1 MKPVRGPKV
10 ADGSASGA
18 FLALEH
24 KGGNMAY
31 GLSRQQIVML
41 VIMVFGTFVTVLN
54 QTVVTPAQPSIMA
67 EMGIDAS
74 TVQWLTTGFTLVNAI
89 MIPVTAYLTDKH
101 STKILYIISLCI
113 FAIGS
118 LMAGM
123 APNFAVLL
131 IGRLLQAAGAG
142 ILMPMVMTVLMI
154 TFPVERRGS
163 AMGIFGI
170 VIAFAPAVGP
180 SVAGLVIDSF
190 GWRILFYAIATLIV
204 VVILISVFALRKSK
218 PFNPSAHLDKLSV
231 ILSTVGFGALLYGF
245 STIGSVGLN
254 VSDGIITLVGIVVLV
269 LFFRRQL
276 KMEQPMLNV
285 RVLANRRFLVGTVI
299 GMIVQASLLAA
310 GVLMPIYLQSY
321 MGYSATVSG
330 LVIMPGAILM
340 GVMNPFAGR
349 LFDKY
354 GPRVLSIIG
363 LTILTISTV
372 GFATLSS
379 TTDVVWVTIIYTVRM
394 FSLSLVNMPITT
406 WAMNAL
412 DNKVLNH
419 GTSVNNT
426 LRQVSGSLG
435 TALLVSI
442 DTFVTGSASGSMTP
456 VEAGIAGVNAAFM
469 AAVALS
475 AVALILTI
483 VFVKNTPG
491 KQQSE
496 PDGEERTM
504 IEKIMK
510 RDVYSLSPDATVVDA
525 MKLFVEHGIS
535 GAPVVDKSGKAVG
548 FVSDGDIMRLL
559 STQSN
564 SYMDPVVLIMQMGV
578 DQETYD
584 EKLAN
589 LMKMNIR
596 DIGTKGVIGV
606 DLRTTLPQVCR
617 LLSKNHLK
625 KVPVLHDGKIIGVIN
640 RSDIT
645 LYSMKTYLEGRDD
658 KDLDRE
664 VAIDERKRAEAVSQ
678 QQIDSAGQ
686 TESAAKA
693 TGRNALKQ

>member
-1 MKPVRGPKV
+1 M
-10 ADGSASGA
+10 
-18 FLALEH
+18 LA
-24 KGGNMAY
+24 
-31 GLSRQQIVML
+31 
-41 VIMVFGTFVTVLN
+41 IMIFGTFVTVLN

-67 EMGIDAS
+67 EMGIDAA

-101 STKILYIISLCI
+101 STKALYIISLAI
-113 FAIGS
+113 FAVGS
-118 LMAGM
+118 LLAGI

-131 IGRLLQAAGAG
+131 VGRLLQAAGAG
-142 ILMPMVMTVLMI
+142 ILMPMVMTVLML
-154 TFPVERRGS
+154 TFPPERRGS

-170 VIAFAPAVGP
+170 VIAFAPAIGP

-190 GWRILFYAIATLIV
+190 GWRILFYAIAALIA
-204 VVILISVFALRKSK
+204 VVIAVSVFALKRTE
-218 PFNPSAHLDKLSV
+218 PLNPAAHLDKISV
-231 ILSTVGFGALLYGF
+231 VMSTVGFGALLYGF
-245 STIGSVGLN
+245 STIGSIGLN
-254 VSDGIITLVGIVVLV
+254 VSDSIITLVGLVVLV

-285 RVLANRRFLVGTVI
+285 RVLANRRFLIGTVI

-340 GVMNPFAGR
+340 GIMNPFAGR

-363 LTILTISTV
+363 LTVLTVSTV
-372 GFATLSS
+372 GFATLTS
-379 TTDVVWVTIIYTVRM
+379 TTNVVWITIIYTVRM

-442 DTFVTGSASGSMTP
+442 DAFVAGSMSGSMGT
-456 VEAGIAGVNAAFM
+456 VEAGILGVNAAFF
-469 AAVALS
+469 AAVVLS
-475 AVALILTI
+475 AIALGLTI
-483 VFVKNTPG
+483 AFVKNKPSDE
-491 KQQSE
+491 KAE
-496 PDGEERTM
+496 PERNREERTM

-510 RDVYSLSPDATVVDA
+510 KDVYSLSPDATVVDA
-525 MKLFVEHGIS
+525 MKFFVEHGIS
-535 GAPVVDKSGKAVG
+535 GAPVVDADGRAVG

-564 SYMDPVVLIMQMGV
+564 SYMDPVVMIMQMRA
-578 DQETYD
+578 DEETYD

-596 DIGTKGVIGV
+596 DIGTKGVIGI
-606 DLRTTLPQVCR
+606 DLYTTLPQVCR
-617 LLSKNHLK
+617 ILSKNHLK
-625 KVPVLHDGKIIGVIN
+625 KVPVLHEGKIVGVIN

-645 LYSMKTYLEGRDD
+645 LYSMKTYLEGQADA
-658 KDLDRE
+658 DLERE
-664 VAIDERKRAEAVSQ
+664 VKIDELKREGKSL
-678 QQIDSAGQ
+678 D
-686 TESAAKA
+686 
-693 TGRNALKQ
+693 ALKEPAPQA

>member
-1 MKPVRGPKV
+1 
-10 ADGSASGA
+10 
-18 FLALEH
+18 
-24 KGGNMAY
+24 MAY
-31 GLSRQQIVML
+31 GLTRQQIVML
-41 VIMVFGTFVTVLN
+41 VIMIFGTFVTVLN

-101 STKILYIISLCI
+101 STKMLYLVSMGI
-113 FAIGS
+113 FAVGS
-118 LMAGM
+118 LMAGI
-123 APNFAVLL
+123 APDFAVLL

-142 ILMPMVMTVLMI
+142 ILMPMVMTVLML

-170 VIAFAPAVGP
+170 VIAFAPAIGP
-180 SVAGLVIDSF
+180 SVSGLVIDSF
-190 GWRILFYAIATLIV
+190 GWRVLFYAIAILIAAV
-204 VVILISVFALRKSK
+204 VLISVFVLKK
-218 PFNPSAHLDKLSV
+218 TEPLNPAAQLDKISV
-231 ILSTVGFGALLYGF
+231 ILSTIGFGALLYGF
-245 STIGSVGLN
+245 STIGSVGIN
-254 VSDGIITLVGIVVLV
+254 VADAAITLVGIVVLV

-285 RVLANRRFLVGTVI
+285 RVLSNRRFLIGTVI

-340 GVMNPFAGR
+340 GMLNPFAGR

-363 LTILTISTV
+363 LAILTISTV
-372 GFATLSS
+372 GFATLTS
-379 TTDVVWVTIIYTVRM
+379 TTDVVWLTILYTIRM
-394 FSLSLVNMPITT
+394 ASLSLVNMPITT

-412 DNKVLNH
+412 DNKLLNH

-442 DTFVTGSASGSMTP
+442 DTFVTGTASGTMDP
-456 VEAGIAGVNAAFM
+456 VQAGILGVNAAFV
-469 AAVALS
+469 AAVVLS
-475 AVALILTI
+475 AVALVLTI
-483 VFVKNTPG
+483 VFVKNRPEDVKIAET
-491 KQQSE
+491 E
-496 PDGEERTM
+496 GEERTM
-504 IEKIMK
+504 VEKIMK
-510 RDVYSLSPDATVVDA
+510 PDVYSLPPDATVVDA
-525 MKLFVEHGIS
+525 MKFFVEHGIS
-535 GAPVVDKSGKAVG
+535 GAPVVDAEGRATG

-564 SYMDPVVLIMQMGV
+564 SYMDPVVMIMQMRA
-578 DQETYD
+578 DEETYD

-596 DIGTKGVIGV
+596 DIGTKGVIGI
-606 DLRTTLPQVCR
+606 DLHTTLPQVCR
-617 LLSKNHLK
+617 ILSKNHLK
-625 KVPVLHDGKIIGVIN
+625 KVPVLHEGKIIGVIN

-664 VAIDERKRAEAVSQ
+664 IKIDERKRAEAEKRRRAQ
-678 QQIDSAGQ
+678 EEA
-686 TESAAKA
+686 E
-693 TGRNALKQ
+693 

>member
-1 MKPVRGPKV
+1 
-10 ADGSASGA
+10 
-18 FLALEH
+18 
-24 KGGNMAY
+24 MAY
-31 GLSRQQIVML
+31 GLTRQQIVML
-41 VIMVFGTFVTVLN
+41 VIMIFGTFVTVLN

-101 STKILYIISLCI
+101 STKMLYLVSMGI
-113 FAIGS
+113 FAVGS
-118 LMAGM
+118 LMAGI
-123 APNFAVLL
+123 APDFAVLL

-142 ILMPMVMTVLMI
+142 ILMPMVMTVLML

-170 VIAFAPAVGP
+170 VIAFAPAIGP
-180 SVAGLVIDSF
+180 SVSGLVIDSF
-190 GWRILFYAIATLIV
+190 GWRVLFYAIAILIAAV
-204 VVILISVFALRKSK
+204 VLISVFVLKK
-218 PFNPSAHLDKLSV
+218 TEPLNPAAQLDKISV
-231 ILSTVGFGALLYGF
+231 IMSTVGFGALLYGF
-245 STIGSVGLN
+245 STIGSVGIN
-254 VSDGIITLVGIVVLV
+254 VADAAITLVGIVVLV

-285 RVLANRRFLVGTVI
+285 RVLSNRRFLIGTVI

-340 GVMNPFAGR
+340 GVLNPFAGR

-363 LTILTISTV
+363 LAILTISTV
-372 GFATLSS
+372 GFATLTS
-379 TTDVVWVTIIYTVRM
+379 TTDVVWLTILYTIRM
-394 FSLSLVNMPITT
+394 ASLSLVNMPITT

-412 DNKVLNH
+412 DNKLLNH

-442 DTFVTGSASGSMTP
+442 DTFVTGTASGTMDP
-456 VEAGIAGVNAAFM
+456 VQAGILGVNAAFV
-469 AAVALS
+469 AAVVLS
-475 AVALILTI
+475 AVALVLTI
-483 VFVKNTPG
+483 VFVKNRPEDV
-491 KQQSE
+491 KIAE
-496 PDGEERTM
+496 IEGEERTM
-504 IEKIMK
+504 VEKIMK
-510 RDVYSLSPDATVVDA
+510 PDVYSLPPDATVVDT
-525 MKLFVEHGIS
+525 MKFFVEHGIS
-535 GAPVVDKSGKAVG
+535 GAPVVDAEGRAVG

-564 SYMDPVVLIMQMGV
+564 SYMDPVVMIMQMRA
-578 DQETYD
+578 DEETYD

-596 DIGTKGVIGV
+596 DIGTKGVIGI
-606 DLRTTLPQVCR
+606 DLHTTLPQVCR
-617 LLSKNHLK
+617 ILSKNHLK
-625 KVPVLHDGKIIGVIN
+625 KVPVLHEGKIIGVIN

-664 VAIDERKRAEAVSQ
+664 IKIDERKRAEAEKRRRAQ
-678 QQIDSAGQ
+678 EEA
-686 TESAAKA
+686 E
-693 TGRNALKQ
+693 

>member
-1 MKPVRGPKV
+1 
-10 ADGSASGA
+10 
-18 FLALEH
+18 
-24 KGGNMAY
+24 MAY
-31 GLSRQQIVML
+31 GLTRQQIVML
-41 VIMVFGTFVTVLN
+41 VIMIFGTFVTVLN
-54 QTVVTPAQPSIMA
+54 QTVITPAQPSIMA

-101 STKILYIISLCI
+101 STKILYIISMGI

-118 LMAGM
+118 LMAGL

-131 IGRLLQAAGAG
+131 VGRLLQAAGAG
-142 ILMPMVMTVLMI
+142 ILMPMVMTVLML

-170 VIAFAPAVGP
+170 VIAFAPAIGP
-180 SVAGLVIDSF
+180 SVAGLVIDSY
-190 GWRILFYAIATLIV
+190 GWRLMFYAISILIA
-204 VVILISVFALRKSK
+204 VVILISIFVLKKAEPL
-218 PFNPSAHLDKLSV
+218 NPSAQLDKISV
-231 ILSTVGFGALLYGF
+231 LLSTVGFGALLYGF

-254 VSDGIITLVGIVVLV
+254 VADGIITLVGIVVLV

-285 RVLANRRFLVGTVI
+285 RVLTNRRFLIGTVI

-321 MGYSATVSG
+321 MGCSATVSG

-340 GVMNPFAGR
+340 GIMNPFAGR

-354 GPRVLSIIG
+354 GPRVLSITG
-363 LTILTISTV
+363 LVILTISTI
-372 GFATLSS
+372 GFATLNSS
-379 TTDVVWVTIIYTVRM
+379 TDVVWLTIIYAIRM
-394 FSLSLVNMPITT
+394 FSMSLINMPITT

-412 DNKVLNH
+412 DNKLLNH

-442 DTFVTGSASGSMTP
+442 DTFVTGSASGTMST
-456 VEAGIAGVNAAFM
+456 VEAGILGVNAAFA
-469 AAVALS
+469 AAVVLS
-475 AVALILTI
+475 AIALALTI
-483 VFVKNTPG
+483 MFVKNTPQEAKVVDPEG
-491 KQQSE
+491 KQ
-496 PDGEERTM
+496 RTM

-510 RDVYSLSPDATVVDA
+510 PDVYSLPPDATVVDA
-525 MKLFVEHGIS
+525 MKFFVEHGIS
-535 GAPVVDKSGKAVG
+535 GAPVVDEDGKAVG

-559 STQSN
+559 SSQSN
-564 SYMDPVVLIMQMGV
+564 SYMDPVVMIMQMHA
-578 DQETYD
+578 DEETYD

-606 DLRTTLPQVCR
+606 DLYTTLPQVCR
-617 LLSKNHLK
+617 MLSKNHLK
-625 KVPVLHDGKIIGVIN
+625 KVPVLHEGRIVGVIN

-645 LYSMKTYLEGRDD
+645 LYSMKTYLEGREDA
-658 KDLDRE
+658 DLERE
-664 VAIDERKRAEAVSQ
+664 LIIDERKRAEA
-678 QQIDSAGQ
+678 AGQ
-686 TESAAKA
+686 QA
-693 TGRNALKQ
+693 

>member
-1 MKPVRGPKV
+1 
-10 ADGSASGA
+10 
-18 FLALEH
+18 
-24 KGGNMAY
+24 MAY
-31 GLSRQQIVML
+31 GLTRQQIVML
-41 VIMVFGTFVTVLN
+41 VIMIFGTFVTVLN

-101 STKILYIISLCI
+101 STKMLYLVSMGI
-113 FAIGS
+113 FAVGS
-118 LMAGM
+118 LMAGI
-123 APNFAVLL
+123 APDFAVLL

-142 ILMPMVMTVLMI
+142 ILMPMVMTVLML

-170 VIAFAPAVGP
+170 VIAFAPAIGP
-180 SVAGLVIDSF
+180 SVSGLVIDSF
-190 GWRILFYAIATLIV
+190 GWRVLFYAIAILIAAV
-204 VVILISVFALRKSK
+204 VLISVFVLKK
-218 PFNPSAHLDKLSV
+218 TEPLNPAAQLDKISV
-231 ILSTVGFGALLYGF
+231 IMSTVGFGALLYGF
-245 STIGSVGLN
+245 STIGSVGIN
-254 VSDGIITLVGIVVLV
+254 VADAAITLVGIVVLV

-285 RVLANRRFLVGTVI
+285 RVLSNRRFLIGTVI

-340 GVMNPFAGR
+340 GVLNPFAGR

-363 LTILTISTV
+363 LAILTISTV
-372 GFATLSS
+372 GFATLTS
-379 TTDVVWVTIIYTVRM
+379 TTDVVWLTILYTIRM
-394 FSLSLVNMPITT
+394 ASLSLVNMPITT

-412 DNKVLNH
+412 DNKLLNH

-442 DTFVTGSASGSMTP
+442 DTFVTGTASGTMDP
-456 VEAGIAGVNAAFM
+456 VQAGILGVNAAFV
-469 AAVALS
+469 AAVVLS
-475 AVALILTI
+475 AVALVLTI
-483 VFVKNTPG
+483 VFVKNRPEDVKIAET
-491 KQQSE
+491 E
-496 PDGEERTM
+496 GEERTM
-504 IEKIMK
+504 VEKIMK
-510 RDVYSLSPDATVVDA
+510 PDVYSLPPDATVVDA
-525 MKLFVEHGIS
+525 MKFFVEHGIS
-535 GAPVVDKSGKAVG
+535 GAPVVDAEGRATG

-564 SYMDPVVLIMQMGV
+564 SYMDPVVMIMQMRA
-578 DQETYD
+578 DEETYD

-596 DIGTKGVIGV
+596 DIGTKGVIGI
-606 DLRTTLPQVCR
+606 DLHTTLPQVCR
-617 LLSKNHLK
+617 ILSKNHLK
-625 KVPVLHDGKIIGVIN
+625 KVPVLHEGKIIGVIN

-664 VAIDERKRAEAVSQ
+664 IKIDERKRAEAEKRRR
-678 QQIDSAGQ
+678 AR
-686 TESAAKA
+686 EEAE
-693 TGRNALKQ
+693 

>member
-1 MKPVRGPKV
+1 MV
-10 ADGSASGA
+10 
-18 FLALEH
+18 
-24 KGGNMAY
+24 Y
-31 GLSRQQIVML
+31 GLTKQQVVML
-41 VIMVFGTFVTVLN
+41 AIMVFGTFVTVLN
-54 QTVVTPAQPSIMA
+54 QTVVTPAQPSIMT
-67 EMGIDAS
+67 EMNVDAS
-74 TVQWLTTGFTLVNAI
+74 LVQWLTTGFTLVNAI

-101 STKILYIISLCI
+101 STKILYIVSMGI
-113 FAIGS
+113 FALGS
-118 LMAGM
+118 LMAGI
-123 APNFAVLL
+123 APDFAVLL

-142 ILMPMVMTVLMI
+142 ILMPMVMTVLML

-170 VIAFAPAVGP
+170 VIAFAPAIGP
-180 SVAGLVIDSF
+180 SVSGLVIDSF
-190 GWRILFYAIATLIV
+190 GWRVLFYAIAILIAAV
-204 VVILISVFALRKSK
+204 VLISVFVLKK
-218 PFNPSAHLDKLSV
+218 TEPLNPAAQLDKISV
-231 ILSTVGFGALLYGF
+231 IMSTVGFGALLYGF
-245 STIGSVGLN
+245 STIGSVGIN
-254 VSDGIITLVGIVVLV
+254 VADAAITLVGIVVLV

-285 RVLANRRFLVGTVI
+285 RVLSNRRFLIGTVI

-340 GVMNPFAGR
+340 GVLNPFAGR

-363 LTILTISTV
+363 LAILTISTV
-372 GFATLSS
+372 GFATLTS
-379 TTDVVWVTIIYTVRM
+379 TTDVVWLTILYTIRM
-394 FSLSLVNMPITT
+394 ASLSLVNMPITT

-412 DNKVLNH
+412 DNKLINH

-442 DTFVTGSASGSMTP
+442 DTFVTGTASGTMDP
-456 VEAGIAGVNAAFM
+456 VQAGILGVNAAFV
-469 AAVALS
+469 AAVVLS
-475 AVALILTI
+475 AVALVLTI
-483 VFVKNTPG
+483 VFVKNRPEDVKIAET
-491 KQQSE
+491 E
-496 PDGEERTM
+496 GEERTM
-504 IEKIMK
+504 VEKIMK
-510 RDVYSLSPDATVVDA
+510 PDVYSLPPDATVVDA
-525 MKLFVEHGIS
+525 MKFFVEHGIS
-535 GAPVVDKSGKAVG
+535 GAPVVDAEGRAVG

-564 SYMDPVVLIMQMGV
+564 SYMDPVVMIMQMRA
-578 DQETYD
+578 DEETYD

-596 DIGTKGVIGV
+596 DIGTKGVIGI
-606 DLRTTLPQVCR
+606 DLHTTLPQVCR
-617 LLSKNHLK
+617 ILSKNHLK
-625 KVPVLHDGKIIGVIN
+625 KVPVLHEGKIIGVIN

-664 VAIDERKRAEAVSQ
+664 IKIDERKRAEAEKRRRAQ
-678 QQIDSAGQ
+678 EEA
-686 TESAAKA
+686 E
-693 TGRNALKQ
+693 

>member
-1 MKPVRGPKV
+1 
-10 ADGSASGA
+10 
-18 FLALEH
+18 
-24 KGGNMAY
+24 MAY
-31 GLSRQQIVML
+31 GLTRQQIVML
-41 VIMVFGTFVTVLN
+41 VIMIFGTFVTVLN

-101 STKILYIISLCI
+101 STKMLYLVSMGI
-113 FAIGS
+113 FAVGS
-118 LMAGM
+118 LMAGI
-123 APNFAVLL
+123 APDFAVLL

-142 ILMPMVMTVLMI
+142 ILMPMVMTVLML

-170 VIAFAPAVGP
+170 VIAFAPAIGP
-180 SVAGLVIDSF
+180 SVSGLVIDSF
-190 GWRILFYAIATLIV
+190 GWRVLFYAIAILIAAV
-204 VVILISVFALRKSK
+204 VLISVFVLKK
-218 PFNPSAHLDKLSV
+218 TEPLNPAAQLDKISV
-231 ILSTVGFGALLYGF
+231 IMSTVGFGALLYGF
-245 STIGSVGLN
+245 STIGSVGIN
-254 VSDGIITLVGIVVLV
+254 VADAAITLVGIVVLV

-285 RVLANRRFLVGTVI
+285 RVLSNRRFLIGTVI

-340 GVMNPFAGR
+340 GVLNPFAGR

-363 LTILTISTV
+363 LAILTISTV
-372 GFATLSS
+372 GFATLTS
-379 TTDVVWVTIIYTVRM
+379 TTDVVWLTILYTIRM
-394 FSLSLVNMPITT
+394 ASLSLVNMPITT

-412 DNKVLNH
+412 DNKLLNH

-442 DTFVTGSASGSMTP
+442 DTFVTGTASGTMDP
-456 VEAGIAGVNAAFM
+456 VQAGILGVNAAFV
-469 AAVALS
+469 AAVVLS
-475 AVALILTI
+475 AVALVLTI
-483 VFVKNTPG
+483 VFVKNRPEDVKIAET
-491 KQQSE
+491 E
-496 PDGEERTM
+496 GEERTM
-504 IEKIMK
+504 VEKIMK
-510 RDVYSLSPDATVVDA
+510 PDVYSLPPDATVVDA

-535 GAPVVDKSGKAVG
+535 GAPVVDAEGRATG

-564 SYMDPVVLIMQMGV
+564 SYMDPVVMIMQMRA
-578 DQETYD
+578 DEETYD

-596 DIGTKGVIGV
+596 DIGTKGVIGI
-606 DLRTTLPQVCR
+606 DLHTTLPQVCR
-617 LLSKNHLK
+617 ILSKNHLK
-625 KVPVLHDGKIIGVIN
+625 KVPVLHEGKIIGVIN

-664 VAIDERKRAEAVSQ
+664 IKIDERKRAEAERKRREQETATQ
-678 QQIDSAGQ
+678 Q
-686 TESAAKA
+686 
-693 TGRNALKQ
+693 

>member
-1 MKPVRGPKV
+1 
-10 ADGSASGA
+10 
-18 FLALEH
+18 
-24 KGGNMAY
+24 MAY
-31 GLSRQQIVML
+31 GLTRQQIVML
-41 VIMVFGTFVTVLN
+41 VIMIFGTFVTVLN

-101 STKILYIISLCI
+101 STKMLYLVSMGI
-113 FAIGS
+113 FAVGS
-118 LMAGM
+118 LMAGI
-123 APNFAVLL
+123 APDFAVLL

-142 ILMPMVMTVLMI
+142 ILMPMVMTVLML

-170 VIAFAPAVGP
+170 VIAFAPAIGP
-180 SVAGLVIDSF
+180 SVSGLVIDSF
-190 GWRILFYAIATLIV
+190 GWRVLFYAIAILIAAV
-204 VVILISVFALRKSK
+204 VLISVFVLKK
-218 PFNPSAHLDKLSV
+218 TEPLNPAAQLDKISV
-231 ILSTVGFGALLYGF
+231 IMSTVGFGALLYGF
-245 STIGSVGLN
+245 STIGSVGIN
-254 VSDGIITLVGIVVLV
+254 VADAAITLVGIVVLV

-285 RVLANRRFLVGTVI
+285 RVLSNRRFLIGTVI

-321 MGYSATVSG
+321 MGCSATVSG

-340 GVMNPFAGR
+340 GVLNPFAGR

-363 LTILTISTV
+363 LAILTISTV
-372 GFATLSS
+372 GFATLTS
-379 TTDVVWVTIIYTVRM
+379 TTDVVWLTILYTIRM
-394 FSLSLVNMPITT
+394 ASLSLVNMPITT

-412 DNKVLNH
+412 DNKLLNH

-442 DTFVTGSASGSMTP
+442 DTFVTGTASGTMDP
-456 VEAGIAGVNAAFM
+456 VQAGILGVNAAFV
-469 AAVALS
+469 AAVVLS
-475 AVALILTI
+475 AVALVLTI
-483 VFVKNTPG
+483 VFVKNRPEDVKIAET
-491 KQQSE
+491 E
-496 PDGEERTM
+496 GEERTM
-504 IEKIMK
+504 VEKIMK
-510 RDVYSLSPDATVVDA
+510 PDVYSLPPDATVVDA

-535 GAPVVDKSGKAVG
+535 GAPVVDAEGRATG

-564 SYMDPVVLIMQMGV
+564 SYMDPVVMIMQMRA
-578 DQETYD
+578 DEETYD

-596 DIGTKGVIGV
+596 DIGTKGVIGI
-606 DLRTTLPQVCR
+606 DLHTTLPQVCR
-617 LLSKNHLK
+617 ILSKNHLK
-625 KVPVLHDGKIIGVIN
+625 KVPVLHEGKIIGVIN

-664 VAIDERKRAEAVSQ
+664 IKIDERKRAEAEKRR
-678 QQIDSAGQ
+678 SAQ
-686 TESAAKA
+686 EEAE
-693 TGRNALKQ
+693 

>member
-1 MKPVRGPKV
+1 
-10 ADGSASGA
+10 
-18 FLALEH
+18 
-24 KGGNMAY
+24 MAY

-41 VIMVFGTFVTVLN
+41 VIMIFGTFITVLN
-54 QTVVTPAQPSIMA
+54 QTIVTPAQPSIMA
-67 EMGIDAS
+67 EMSIDAS
-74 TVQWLTTGFTLVNAI
+74 SVQWLTTGFTLVNAI

-101 STKILYIISLCI
+101 STKILYIISMAI

-118 LMAGM
+118 LMAGI
-123 APNFAVLL
+123 APDFAVLL

-142 ILMPMVMTVLMI
+142 ILMPMVMTVLML

-170 VIAFAPAVGP
+170 VIAFAPAIGP

-190 GWRILFYAIATLIV
+190 GWRILFYAIAALIV
-204 VVILISVFALRKSK
+204 VVILISLLVLKRTE
-218 PFNPSAHLDKLSV
+218 PLNPAAHLDKISV
-231 ILSTVGFGALLYGF
+231 VLSTVGFGALLYGF

-254 VSDGIITLVGIVVLV
+254 IVDGVITLLGVIVLV

-285 RVLANRRFLVGTVI
+285 RVLANRRFLIGTVI

-340 GVMNPFAGR
+340 GIMNPFAGR

-354 GPRVLSIIG
+354 GPRVLSIVG
-363 LTILTISTV
+363 LAILTISTV
-372 GFATLSS
+372 GFATLTS
-379 TTDVVWVTIIYTVRM
+379 TTNVIWITIIYTIRM
-394 FSLSLVNMPITT
+394 LSLSLVNMPITT

-442 DTFVTGSASGSMTP
+442 DTFATASASGSMAP
-456 VEAGIAGVNAAFM
+456 VEAGILGVNAAFT
-469 AAVALS
+469 AAVVLS
-475 AVALILTI
+475 AVALALTI
-483 VFVKNTPG
+483 IFVKN
-491 KQQSE
+491 K
-496 PDGEERTM
+496 PDEAKSVDPDNEQRTM

-510 RDVYSLSPDATVVDA
+510 PDVYSLPPDATVVDA
-525 MKLFVEHGIS
+525 MRLFVEHGIS
-535 GAPVVDKSGKAVG
+535 GAPVVDANGKAVG

-559 STQSN
+559 SAESN
-564 SYMDPVVLIMQMGV
+564 AYMDPVVLIMQMRA
-578 DQETYD
+578 DEETYD

-596 DIGTKGVIGV
+596 DIGAKGVIGV
-606 DLRTTLPQVCR
+606 DLYTTLPQVCR
-617 LLSKNHLK
+617 ILSKNHLK
-625 KVPVLHDGKIIGVIN
+625 KVPVLHEDRIVGVIN

-664 VAIDERKRAEAVSQ
+664 IRIDERKRAEAERNQ
-678 QQIDSAGQ
+678 YEQNI
-686 TESAAKA
+686 A
-693 TGRNALKQ
+693 TRQ

>member
-1 MKPVRGPKV
+1 M
-10 ADGSASGA
+10 A
-18 FLALEH
+18 F
-24 KGGNMAY
+24 
-31 GLSRQQIVML
+31 GLTKQQIVML

-54 QTVVTPAQPSIMA
+54 QTVVTPAQPSIML

-101 STKILYIISLCI
+101 STKVLYLVSMGI
-113 FAIGS
+113 FALGS
-118 LMAGM
+118 LMAGI
-123 APNFAVLL
+123 APDFAVLL
-131 IGRLLQAAGAG
+131 AGRLLQAAGAG
-142 ILMPMVMTVLMI
+142 ILMPMVMTVLML

-170 VIAFAPAVGP
+170 VIAFAPAIGP
-180 SVAGLVIDSF
+180 SVAGLVIDGY
-190 GWRILFYAIATLIV
+190 GWRIMFYAIAILIAL
-204 VVILISVFALRKSK
+204 VILISCFALKK
-218 PFNPSAHLDKLSV
+218 AEPLNPAAQLDKVSV
-231 ILSTVGFGALLYGF
+231 IMSTVGFGALLYGF

-254 VSDGIITLVGIVVLV
+254 VADGIITLVGIVVLV

-285 RVLANRRFLVGTVI
+285 RVLANRRFLIGTAI

-340 GVMNPFAGR
+340 GVLNPFAGR

-363 LTILTISTV
+363 LVILTISTV

-379 TTDVVWVTIIYTVRM
+379 TTDVVWLTILYTIRM
-394 FSLSLVNMPITT
+394 ASLSLVNMPITT

-412 DNKVLNH
+412 DNKLLNH

-442 DTFVTGSASGSMTP
+442 DTFVTGSASGTMGT
-456 VEAGIAGVNAAFM
+456 VEAGILGVNAAFA
-469 AAVALS
+469 AAVVLS
-475 AVALILTI
+475 AIALGLTI
-483 VFVKNTPG
+483 AFVKNTPNEA
-491 KQQSE
+491 KDVDPE
-496 PDGEERTM
+496 GEQRTM

-535 GAPVVDKSGKAVG
+535 GAPVVDADGRAVG

-559 STQSN
+559 SAQSN
-564 SYMDPVVLIMQMGV
+564 AYTDPVVMIMQIRA
-578 DQETYD
+578 DEETYD
-584 EKLAN
+584 EKLAK
-589 LMKMNIR
+589 LMQMNIR

-606 DLRTTLPQVCR
+606 DLYTTLPQVCR
-617 LLSKNHLK
+617 ILSKNHLK
-625 KVPVLHDGKIIGVIN
+625 KIPVLHDDRIIGVIN

-664 VAIDERKRAEAVSQ
+664 IAIDERKRAEAAQ
-678 QQIDSAGQ
+678 
-686 TESAAKA
+686 AKLA
-693 TGRNALKQ
+693 QADAE

>member
-1 MKPVRGPKV
+1 
-10 ADGSASGA
+10 
-18 FLALEH
+18 
-24 KGGNMAY
+24 MAY
-31 GLSRQQIVML
+31 GLTRQQIVML
-41 VIMVFGTFVTVLN
+41 VIMIFGTFVTVLN

-101 STKILYIISLCI
+101 STKMLYLVSMGI
-113 FAIGS
+113 FAVGS
-118 LMAGM
+118 LMAGI
-123 APNFAVLL
+123 APDFAVLL

-142 ILMPMVMTVLMI
+142 ILMPMVMTVLML

-170 VIAFAPAVGP
+170 VIAFAPAIGP
-180 SVAGLVIDSF
+180 SVSGLVIDSF
-190 GWRILFYAIATLIV
+190 GWRVLFYAIAILIAAV
-204 VVILISVFALRKSK
+204 VLISVFVLKK
-218 PFNPSAHLDKLSV
+218 TEPLNPAAQLDKISV
-231 ILSTVGFGALLYGF
+231 IMSTVGFGALLYGF
-245 STIGSVGLN
+245 STIGSVGIN
-254 VSDGIITLVGIVVLV
+254 VADAAITLVGIVVLV

-285 RVLANRRFLVGTVI
+285 RVLSNRRFLIGTVI

-340 GVMNPFAGR
+340 GVLNPFAGR

-363 LTILTISTV
+363 LAILTISTV
-372 GFATLSS
+372 GFATLTS
-379 TTDVVWVTIIYTVRM
+379 TTDVVWLTILYTIRM
-394 FSLSLVNMPITT
+394 ASLSLVNMPITT

-412 DNKVLNH
+412 DNKLLNH

-442 DTFVTGSASGSMTP
+442 DTFVTGTASGTMDP
-456 VEAGIAGVNAAFM
+456 VQAGILGVNAAFV
-469 AAVALS
+469 AAVVLS
-475 AVALILTI
+475 AVALVLTI
-483 VFVKNTPG
+483 VFVKNRPEDVKIAET
-491 KQQSE
+491 E
-496 PDGEERTM
+496 GEERTM
-504 IEKIMK
+504 VEKIMK
-510 RDVYSLSPDATVVDA
+510 PDVYSLPPDATVVDA
-525 MKLFVEHGIS
+525 MKFFVEHGIS
-535 GAPVVDKSGKAVG
+535 GAPVVDAEGRAVG

-564 SYMDPVVLIMQMGV
+564 SYMDPVVMIMQMRA
-578 DQETYD
+578 DEETYD

-596 DIGTKGVIGV
+596 DIGTKGVIGI
-606 DLRTTLPQVCR
+606 DLHTTLPQVCR
-617 LLSKNHLK
+617 ILSKNHLK
-625 KVPVLHDGKIIGVIN
+625 KVPVLHEGKIIGVIN

-664 VAIDERKRAEAVSQ
+664 IKIDERKRAEAERKRREQETATQ
-678 QQIDSAGQ
+678 Q
-686 TESAAKA
+686 
-693 TGRNALKQ
+693 

>member
-1 MKPVRGPKV
+1 M
-10 ADGSASGA
+10 A
-18 FLALEH
+18 F
-24 KGGNMAY
+24 
-31 GLSRQQIVML
+31 GLTKQQTVML
-41 VIMVFGTFVTVLN
+41 IIMVFGTFVTVLN
-54 QTVVTPAQPSIMA
+54 QTVVTPAQPSIMT
-67 EMGIDAS
+67 EMAIDAS

-101 STKILYIISLCI
+101 STKMLYIISMGI

-118 LMAGM
+118 LLAGV
-123 APNFAVLL
+123 APNFPVLL
-131 IGRLLQAAGAG
+131 VGRLLQAAGAG
-142 ILMPMVMTVLMI
+142 ILMPMVMTVLML

-170 VIAFAPAVGP
+170 VIAFAPAIGP

-190 GWRILFYAIATLIV
+190 GWRILFYAIALLIAI
-204 VVILISVFALRKSK
+204 VILISFFALKK
-218 PFNPSAHLDKLSV
+218 AEPLNPSAHLDKLSV
-231 ILSTVGFGALLYGF
+231 VLSTIGFGALLYGF
-245 STIGSVGLN
+245 STIGSVGINLF
-254 VSDGIITLVGIVVLV
+254 DGAITLVGVVVLI
-269 LFFRRQL
+269 LFFRRQV

-285 RVLANRRFLVGTVI
+285 RVLKNRRFLIGTVI

-330 LVIMPGAILM
+330 LVLMPGAILM
-340 GVMNPFAGR
+340 GIMNPFAGR

-354 GPRVLSIIG
+354 GPRVLSIVG
-363 LTILTISTV
+363 LIILTISTL

-379 TTDVVWVTIIYTVRM
+379 STDVVWLTIIYTIRM

-435 TALLVSI
+435 TALLVSV
-442 DTFVTGSASGSMTP
+442 DMFVSSTASGSMAP
-456 VEAGIAGVNAAFM
+456 VEAGILGINAAFM
-469 AAVALS
+469 TAVVLS
-475 AVALILTI
+475 AIALLLTI
-483 VFVKNTPG
+483 LFVKNTP
-491 KQQSE
+491 KKAEEVDPDNQQ
-496 PDGEERTM
+496 RTM

-525 MKLFVEHGIS
+525 MKFFVDHGIS
-535 GAPVVDKSGKAVG
+535 GAPVVDAEGKAVG

-564 SYMDPVVLIMQMGV
+564 SYMDPVVMIMQMGV
-578 DQETYD
+578 DEETYD
-584 EKLAN
+584 QKLSN

-596 DIGTKGVIGV
+596 DIGTKGVIGI
-606 DLRTTLPQVCR
+606 DLYTTLPQVCR
-617 LLSKNHLK
+617 ILSKNHLK
-625 KVPVLHDGKIIGVIN
+625 KVPVLHEGKIVGVIN

-658 KDLDRE
+658 EDLDRE
-664 VAIDERKRAEAVSQ
+664 IRID
-678 QQIDSAGQ
+678 
-686 TESAAKA
+686 AAKMQA
-693 TGRNALKQ
+693 KKEQQALEEQR

>member
-1 MKPVRGPKV
+1 MGLTR
-10 ADGSASGA
+10 SQIIM
-18 FLALEH
+18 LA
-24 KGGNMAY
+24 
-31 GLSRQQIVML
+31 
-41 VIMVFGTFVTVLN
+41 IMIFGTFVTVLN

-67 EMGIDAS
+67 EMGIDAA

-101 STKILYIISLCI
+101 STKALYIISLAI
-113 FAIGS
+113 FAVGS
-118 LMAGM
+118 LLAGI

-131 IGRLLQAAGAG
+131 VGRLLQAAGAG
-142 ILMPMVMTVLMI
+142 ILMPMVMTVLML
-154 TFPVERRGS
+154 TFPPERRGS

-170 VIAFAPAVGP
+170 VIAFAPAIGP

-190 GWRILFYAIATLIV
+190 GWRILFYAIAALIAI
-204 VVILISVFALRKSK
+204 VIAVSVFALKRTE
-218 PFNPSAHLDKLSV
+218 PLNPAAHLDKISV
-231 ILSTVGFGALLYGF
+231 VMSTVGFGALLYGF

-254 VSDGIITLVGIVVLV
+254 VSDSIITLVGLVVLV

-285 RVLANRRFLVGTVI
+285 RVLANRRFLIGTVI

-340 GVMNPFAGR
+340 GIMNPFAGR

-363 LTILTISTV
+363 LTVLTVSTV
-372 GFATLSS
+372 GFATLTS
-379 TTDVVWVTIIYTVRM
+379 TTNVVWITIIYTVRM

-442 DTFVTGSASGSMTP
+442 DAFVAGSMSGSMGT
-456 VEAGIAGVNAAFM
+456 VEAGILGVNAAFF
-469 AAVALS
+469 AAVVLS
-475 AVALILTI
+475 AIALGLTI
-483 VFVKNTPG
+483 AFVKNKPSDE
-491 KQQSE
+491 KAE
-496 PDGEERTM
+496 PERNREERTM

-510 RDVYSLSPDATVVDA
+510 KDVYSLSPDATVVDA
-525 MKLFVEHGIS
+525 MKFFVEHGIS
-535 GAPVVDKSGKAVG
+535 GAPVVDADGRAVG

-564 SYMDPVVLIMQMGV
+564 SYMDPVVMIMQMRA
-578 DQETYD
+578 DEETYD

-596 DIGTKGVIGV
+596 DIGTKGVIGI
-606 DLRTTLPQVCR
+606 DLYTTLPQVCR
-617 LLSKNHLK
+617 ILSKNHLK
-625 KVPVLHDGKIIGVIN
+625 KVPVLHEGKIVGVIN

-645 LYSMKTYLEGRDD
+645 LYSMKTYLEGQADA
-658 KDLDRE
+658 DLERE
-664 VAIDERKRAEAVSQ
+664 VKIDELKREGKSL
-678 QQIDSAGQ
+678 D
-686 TESAAKA
+686 
-693 TGRNALKQ
+693 ALKEPTPQA

>member
-1 MKPVRGPKV
+1 
-10 ADGSASGA
+10 
-18 FLALEH
+18 
-24 KGGNMAY
+24 MAY
-31 GLSRQQIVML
+31 GLTRQQIVML
-41 VIMVFGTFVTVLN
+41 VIMIFGTFVTVLN

-101 STKILYIISLCI
+101 STKMLYLVSMGI
-113 FAIGS
+113 FAVGS
-118 LMAGM
+118 LMAGI
-123 APNFAVLL
+123 APDFAVLL

-142 ILMPMVMTVLMI
+142 ILMPMVMTVLML

-170 VIAFAPAVGP
+170 VIAFAPAIGP
-180 SVAGLVIDSF
+180 SVSGLVIDSF
-190 GWRILFYAIATLIV
+190 GWRVLFYAIAILIAAV
-204 VVILISVFALRKSK
+204 VLISVFVLKK
-218 PFNPSAHLDKLSV
+218 TEPLNPAAQLDKISV
-231 ILSTVGFGALLYGF
+231 IMSTVGFGALLYGF
-245 STIGSVGLN
+245 STIGSVGIN
-254 VSDGIITLVGIVVLV
+254 VADAAITLVGIVVLV

-285 RVLANRRFLVGTVI
+285 RVLSNRRFFIGTVI

-340 GVMNPFAGR
+340 GVLNPFAGR

-363 LTILTISTV
+363 LAILTISTV
-372 GFATLSS
+372 GFATLTS
-379 TTDVVWVTIIYTVRM
+379 TTDVVWLTILYTIRM
-394 FSLSLVNMPITT
+394 ASLSLVNMPITT

-412 DNKVLNH
+412 DNKLLNH

-442 DTFVTGSASGSMTP
+442 DTFVTGTASGTMDP
-456 VEAGIAGVNAAFM
+456 VQAGILGVNAAFV
-469 AAVALS
+469 AAVVLS
-475 AVALILTI
+475 AMALVLTI
-483 VFVKNTPG
+483 VFVKNRPEDVKIAET
-491 KQQSE
+491 E
-496 PDGEERTM
+496 GEERTM
-504 IEKIMK
+504 VEKIMK
-510 RDVYSLSPDATVVDA
+510 PDIYSLPPDATVVDA
-525 MKLFVEHGIS
+525 MKFFVEHGIS
-535 GAPVVDKSGKAVG
+535 GAPVVDAEGRATG

-564 SYMDPVVLIMQMGV
+564 SYMDPVVMIMQMRA
-578 DQETYD
+578 DEETYD

-596 DIGTKGVIGV
+596 DIGTKGVIGI
-606 DLRTTLPQVCR
+606 DLHTTLPQVCR
-617 LLSKNHLK
+617 ILSKNHLK
-625 KVPVLHDGKIIGVIN
+625 KVPVLHEGKIIGVIN

-664 VAIDERKRAEAVSQ
+664 IKIDERKRAEAEKRRRAQ
-678 QQIDSAGQ
+678 EEA
-686 TESAAKA
+686 E
-693 TGRNALKQ
+693 

>member
-1 MKPVRGPKV
+1 
-10 ADGSASGA
+10 
-18 FLALEH
+18 
-24 KGGNMAY
+24 MAY
-31 GLSRQQIVML
+31 GLTRQQIVML
-41 VIMVFGTFVTVLN
+41 VIMIFGTFVTVLN

-101 STKILYIISLCI
+101 STKMLYLVSMGI
-113 FAIGS
+113 FAVGS
-118 LMAGM
+118 LMAGI
-123 APNFAVLL
+123 APDFAVLL

-142 ILMPMVMTVLMI
+142 ILMPMVMTVLML

-170 VIAFAPAVGP
+170 VIAFAPAIGP
-180 SVAGLVIDSF
+180 SVSGLVIDSF
-190 GWRILFYAIATLIV
+190 GWRVLFYAIAILIAAV
-204 VVILISVFALRKSK
+204 VLISVFVLKK
-218 PFNPSAHLDKLSV
+218 TEPLNPAAQLDKISV
-231 ILSTVGFGALLYGF
+231 IMSTVGFGALLYGF
-245 STIGSVGLN
+245 STIGSVGIN
-254 VSDGIITLVGIVVLV
+254 VADAAITLVGIVVLV

-285 RVLANRRFLVGTVI
+285 RVLSNRRFLIGTVI

-340 GVMNPFAGR
+340 GVLNPFAGR

-363 LTILTISTV
+363 LAILTISTV
-372 GFATLSS
+372 GFATLTS
-379 TTDVVWVTIIYTVRM
+379 TTDVVWLTILYTIRM
-394 FSLSLVNMPITT
+394 ASLSLVNMPITT

-412 DNKVLNH
+412 DNKLLNH

-442 DTFVTGSASGSMTP
+442 DTFVTGTASGTMDP
-456 VEAGIAGVNAAFM
+456 VQAGILGVNAAFV
-469 AAVALS
+469 AAVVLS
-475 AVALILTI
+475 AVALVLTI
-483 VFVKNTPG
+483 VFVKNRPEDVKIAET
-491 KQQSE
+491 E
-496 PDGEERTM
+496 GEERTM
-504 IEKIMK
+504 VEKIMK
-510 RDVYSLSPDATVVDA
+510 PDVYSLPPDATVVDA

-535 GAPVVDKSGKAVG
+535 GAPVVDAEGRATG

-564 SYMDPVVLIMQMGV
+564 SYMDPVVMIMQMRA
-578 DQETYD
+578 DEETYD

-596 DIGTKGVIGV
+596 DIGTKGVIGI
-606 DLRTTLPQVCR
+606 DLHTTLPQVCR
-617 LLSKNHLK
+617 ILSKNHLK
-625 KVPVLHDGKIIGVIN
+625 KIPVLHDGKIIGVIN

-664 VAIDERKRAEAVSQ
+664 IAIDERKRAEAERKHRKQETAAQ
-678 QQIDSAGQ
+678 Q
-686 TESAAKA
+686 
-693 TGRNALKQ
+693 

>member
-1 MKPVRGPKV
+1 
-10 ADGSASGA
+10 
-18 FLALEH
+18 
-24 KGGNMAY
+24 MAY
-31 GLSRQQIVML
+31 GLTRQQIVML
-41 VIMVFGTFVTVLN
+41 VIMIFGTFVTVLN

-101 STKILYIISLCI
+101 STKMLYLVSMGI
-113 FAIGS
+113 FAVGS
-118 LMAGM
+118 LMAGI
-123 APNFAVLL
+123 APDFAVLL

-142 ILMPMVMTVLMI
+142 ILMPMVMTVLML

-170 VIAFAPAVGP
+170 VIAFAPAIGP
-180 SVAGLVIDSF
+180 SVSGLVIDSF
-190 GWRILFYAIATLIV
+190 GWRVLFYAIAILIAAV
-204 VVILISVFALRKSK
+204 VLISVFVLKK
-218 PFNPSAHLDKLSV
+218 TEPLNPAAQLDKISV
-231 ILSTVGFGALLYGF
+231 IMSTVGFGALLYGF
-245 STIGSVGLN
+245 STIGSVGIN
-254 VSDGIITLVGIVVLV
+254 VADAAITLVGIVVLV

-285 RVLANRRFLVGTVI
+285 RVLSNRRFFIGTVI

-340 GVMNPFAGR
+340 GVLNPFAGR

-363 LTILTISTV
+363 LAILTISTV
-372 GFATLSS
+372 GFATLTS
-379 TTDVVWVTIIYTVRM
+379 TTDVVWLTILYTIRM
-394 FSLSLVNMPITT
+394 ASLSLVNMPITT

-412 DNKVLNH
+412 DNKLLNH

-442 DTFVTGSASGSMTP
+442 DTFVTGTASGTMDP
-456 VEAGIAGVNAAFM
+456 VQAGILGVNAAFV
-469 AAVALS
+469 AAVVLS
-475 AVALILTI
+475 AVALVLTI
-483 VFVKNTPG
+483 VFVKNRPEDVKIAET
-491 KQQSE
+491 E
-496 PDGEERTM
+496 GEERTM
-504 IEKIMK
+504 VEKIMK
-510 RDVYSLSPDATVVDA
+510 PDVYSLPPDATVVDA
-525 MKLFVEHGIS
+525 MKFFVEHGIS
-535 GAPVVDKSGKAVG
+535 GAPVVDAEGRATG

-564 SYMDPVVLIMQMGV
+564 SYMDPVVMIMQMRA
-578 DQETYD
+578 DEETYD

-596 DIGTKGVIGV
+596 DIGTKGVIGI
-606 DLRTTLPQVCR
+606 DLHTTLPQVCR
-617 LLSKNHLK
+617 ILSKNHLK
-625 KVPVLHDGKIIGVIN
+625 KVPVLHEGKIIGVIN

-664 VAIDERKRAEAVSQ
+664 IKIDERKRAEAEKRRRAQ
-678 QQIDSAGQ
+678 EEA
-686 TESAAKA
+686 E
-693 TGRNALKQ
+693 

>member
-1 MKPVRGPKV
+1 MV
-10 ADGSASGA
+10 
-18 FLALEH
+18 
-24 KGGNMAY
+24 Y
-31 GLSRQQIVML
+31 GLTKQQVVML

-54 QTVVTPAQPSIMA
+54 QTVVTPAQPSIMT
-67 EMGIDAS
+67 EMNVDAS
-74 TVQWLTTGFTLVNAI
+74 LVQWLTTGFTLVNAI

-101 STKILYIISLCI
+101 STKILYIVSMGI
-113 FAIGS
+113 FALGS
-118 LMAGM
+118 LMAGI

-131 IGRLLQAAGAG
+131 LGRLLQAAGAG
-142 ILMPMVMTVLMI
+142 ILMPMVMTVLML

-170 VIAFAPAVGP
+170 VIAFAPAIGP
-180 SVAGLVIDSF
+180 SVSGLVIDSF
-190 GWRILFYAIATLIV
+190 GWRVLFYAIAILIAAV
-204 VVILISVFALRKSK
+204 VLISVFVLKK
-218 PFNPSAHLDKLSV
+218 TEPLNPAAQLDKISV
-231 ILSTVGFGALLYGF
+231 IMSTVGFGALLYGF
-245 STIGSVGLN
+245 STIGSVGIN
-254 VSDGIITLVGIVVLV
+254 VADAAITLVGIVVLV

-285 RVLANRRFLVGTVI
+285 RVLSNRRFLIGTVI

-340 GVMNPFAGR
+340 GVLNPFAGR

-363 LTILTISTV
+363 LAILTISTV
-372 GFATLSS
+372 GFATLTS
-379 TTDVVWVTIIYTVRM
+379 TTDVVWLTILYTIRM
-394 FSLSLVNMPITT
+394 ASLSLVNMPITT

-412 DNKVLNH
+412 DNKLLNH

-442 DTFVTGSASGSMTP
+442 DTFVTGTASGTMDP
-456 VEAGIAGVNAAFM
+456 VQAGILGVNAAFV
-469 AAVALS
+469 AAVVLS
-475 AVALILTI
+475 AVALVLTI
-483 VFVKNTPG
+483 VFVKNRPEDAKVAET
-491 KQQSE
+491 E
-496 PDGEERTM
+496 GEERTM
-504 IEKIMK
+504 VEKIMK
-510 RDVYSLSPDATVVDA
+510 PDVYSLPPDATVVDA
-525 MKLFVEHGIS
+525 MKFFVEHGIS
-535 GAPVVDKSGKAVG
+535 GAPVVDAEGRAVG
-548 FVSDGDIMRLL
+548 FISDGDIMRLL

-564 SYMDPVVLIMQMGV
+564 SYIDPVVMIMQMRA
-578 DQETYD
+578 DEETYD

-596 DIGTKGVIGV
+596 DIGTKGVIGI
-606 DLRTTLPQVCR
+606 DLYTTLPQVCR
-617 LLSKNHLK
+617 ILSKNHLK

-664 VAIDERKRAEAVSQ
+664 IAIDERKRAEAERKRREQETAAQ
-678 QQIDSAGQ
+678 Q
-686 TESAAKA
+686 
-693 TGRNALKQ
+693 

>member
-1 MKPVRGPKV
+1 M
-10 ADGSASGA
+10 
-18 FLALEH
+18 LA
-24 KGGNMAY
+24 
-31 GLSRQQIVML
+31 
-41 VIMVFGTFVTVLN
+41 IMIFGTFVTVLN

-67 EMGIDAS
+67 EMGIDAA

-101 STKILYIISLCI
+101 STKALYIISLAI
-113 FAIGS
+113 FAVGS
-118 LMAGM
+118 LLAGI

-131 IGRLLQAAGAG
+131 VGRLLQAAGAG
-142 ILMPMVMTVLMI
+142 ILMPMVMTVLML
-154 TFPVERRGS
+154 TFPPERRGS

-170 VIAFAPAVGP
+170 VIAFAPAIGP

-190 GWRILFYAIATLIV
+190 GWRILFYAIAALIAI
-204 VVILISVFALRKSK
+204 VIAVSVFALKRTE
-218 PFNPSAHLDKLSV
+218 PLNPAAHLDKISV
-231 ILSTVGFGALLYGF
+231 VMSTVGFGALLYGF

-254 VSDGIITLVGIVVLV
+254 VSDSIITLVGLVVLV

-285 RVLANRRFLVGTVI
+285 RVLANRRFLIGTVI

-340 GVMNPFAGR
+340 GIMNPFAGR

-363 LTILTISTV
+363 LTVLTVSTV
-372 GFATLSS
+372 GFATLTS
-379 TTDVVWVTIIYTVRM
+379 TTNVVWITIIYTVRM

-442 DTFVTGSASGSMTP
+442 DAFVAGSMSGSMGT
-456 VEAGIAGVNAAFM
+456 VEAGILGVNAAFF
-469 AAVALS
+469 AAVVLS
-475 AVALILTI
+475 AIALGLTI
-483 VFVKNTPG
+483 AFVKNKPSDE
-491 KQQSE
+491 KAE
-496 PDGEERTM
+496 PERNREERTM

-510 RDVYSLSPDATVVDA
+510 KDVYSLSPDATVVDA
-525 MKLFVEHGIS
+525 MKFFVEHGIS
-535 GAPVVDKSGKAVG
+535 GAPVVDADGRAVG

-564 SYMDPVVLIMQMGV
+564 SYMDPVVMIMQMRA
-578 DQETYD
+578 DEETYD

-596 DIGTKGVIGV
+596 DIGTKGVIGI
-606 DLRTTLPQVCR
+606 DLYTTLPQVCR
-617 LLSKNHLK
+617 ILSKNHLK
-625 KVPVLHDGKIIGVIN
+625 KVPVLHEGKIVGVIN

-645 LYSMKTYLEGRDD
+645 LYSMKTYLEGQADA
-658 KDLDRE
+658 DLERE
-664 VAIDERKRAEAVSQ
+664 VKIDELKREGKSL
-678 QQIDSAGQ
+678 D
-686 TESAAKA
+686 
-693 TGRNALKQ
+693 ALKKPAPQA

>member
-1 MKPVRGPKV
+1 
-10 ADGSASGA
+10 
-18 FLALEH
+18 
-24 KGGNMAY
+24 MAY
-31 GLSRQQIVML
+31 GLTRQQIVML
-41 VIMVFGTFVTVLN
+41 VIMIFGTFVTVLN
-54 QTVVTPAQPSIMA
+54 QTVITPAQPSIMA

-101 STKILYIISLCI
+101 STKILYIISMGI

-118 LMAGM
+118 LMAGL

-131 IGRLLQAAGAG
+131 VGRLLQAAGAG
-142 ILMPMVMTVLMI
+142 ILMPMVMTVLML

-170 VIAFAPAVGP
+170 VIAFAPAIGP
-180 SVAGLVIDSF
+180 SVAGLVIDSY
-190 GWRILFYAIATLIV
+190 GWRLMFYAISILIA
-204 VVILISVFALRKSK
+204 VVILISIFVLKKAEPL
-218 PFNPSAHLDKLSV
+218 NPSAQLDKISV
-231 ILSTVGFGALLYGF
+231 LLSTVGFGALLYGF

-254 VSDGIITLVGIVVLV
+254 VADGIITLVGIVVLV

-285 RVLANRRFLVGTVI
+285 RVLTNRRFLIGTVI

-340 GVMNPFAGR
+340 GIMNPFAGR

-354 GPRVLSIIG
+354 GPRVLSITG
-363 LTILTISTV
+363 LVILTISTI
-372 GFATLSS
+372 GFATLNSS
-379 TTDVVWVTIIYTVRM
+379 TDVVWLTIIYAIRM
-394 FSLSLVNMPITT
+394 FSMSLINMPITT

-412 DNKVLNH
+412 DNKLLNH

-442 DTFVTGSASGSMTP
+442 DTFVTGSASGTMST
-456 VEAGIAGVNAAFM
+456 VEAGILGVNAAFT
-469 AAVALS
+469 AAVVLS
-475 AVALILTI
+475 AIALALTI
-483 VFVKNTPG
+483 MFVKNTPQEAKVVDPEG
-491 KQQSE
+491 KQ
-496 PDGEERTM
+496 RTM

-510 RDVYSLSPDATVVDA
+510 PDVYSLPPDATVVDA
-525 MKLFVEHGIS
+525 MKFFVEHGIS
-535 GAPVVDKSGKAVG
+535 GAPVVDEDGKAVG

-559 STQSN
+559 SSQSN
-564 SYMDPVVLIMQMGV
+564 SYMDPVVMIMQMHA
-578 DQETYD
+578 DEETYD

-606 DLRTTLPQVCR
+606 DLYTTLPQVCR
-617 LLSKNHLK
+617 MLSKNHLK
-625 KVPVLHDGKIIGVIN
+625 KVPVLHEGRIVGVIN

-645 LYSMKTYLEGRDD
+645 LYSMKTYLEGREDA
-658 KDLDRE
+658 DLERE
-664 VAIDERKRAEAVSQ
+664 LKIDERKRAEA
-678 QQIDSAGQ
+678 AGQ
-686 TESAAKA
+686 QA
-693 TGRNALKQ
+693 

>member
-1 MKPVRGPKV
+1 MGLTR
-10 ADGSASGA
+10 SQIIM
-18 FLALEH
+18 LA
-24 KGGNMAY
+24 
-31 GLSRQQIVML
+31 
-41 VIMVFGTFVTVLN
+41 IMIFGTFVTVLN

-67 EMGIDAS
+67 EMGIDAA

-101 STKILYIISLCI
+101 STKALYIISLAI
-113 FAIGS
+113 FAVGS
-118 LMAGM
+118 LLAGI

-131 IGRLLQAAGAG
+131 VGRLLQAAGAG
-142 ILMPMVMTVLMI
+142 ILMPMVMTVLML
-154 TFPVERRGS
+154 TFPPERRGS

-170 VIAFAPAVGP
+170 VIAFAPAIGP

-190 GWRILFYAIATLIV
+190 GWRILFYAIAALIA
-204 VVILISVFALRKSK
+204 VVIAVSVFALKRTE
-218 PFNPSAHLDKLSV
+218 PLNPAAHLDKISV
-231 ILSTVGFGALLYGF
+231 VMSTVGFGALLYGF

-254 VSDGIITLVGIVVLV
+254 VSDSIITLVGLVVLV

-285 RVLANRRFLVGTVI
+285 RVLANRRFLIGTVI

-340 GVMNPFAGR
+340 GIMNPFAGR

-363 LTILTISTV
+363 LTVLTVSTV
-372 GFATLSS
+372 GFATLTS
-379 TTDVVWVTIIYTVRM
+379 TTNVVWITIIYTVRM

-442 DTFVTGSASGSMTP
+442 DAFVAGSMSGSMGT
-456 VEAGIAGVNAAFM
+456 VEAGILGVNAAFF
-469 AAVALS
+469 AAVVLS
-475 AVALILTI
+475 AIALGLTI
-483 VFVKNTPG
+483 AFVKNKPSDE
-491 KQQSE
+491 KAE
-496 PDGEERTM
+496 PERNREERTM

-510 RDVYSLSPDATVVDA
+510 KDVYSLSPDATVVDA
-525 MKLFVEHGIS
+525 MKFFVEHGIS
-535 GAPVVDKSGKAVG
+535 GAPVVDADGRAVG

-564 SYMDPVVLIMQMGV
+564 SYMDPVVMIMQMRA
-578 DQETYD
+578 DEETYD

-596 DIGTKGVIGV
+596 DIGTKGVIGI
-606 DLRTTLPQVCR
+606 DLYTTLPQVCR
-617 LLSKNHLK
+617 ILSKNHLK
-625 KVPVLHDGKIIGVIN
+625 KVPVLHEGKIVGVIN

-645 LYSMKTYLEGRDD
+645 LYSMKTYLEGQADA
-658 KDLDRE
+658 DLERE
-664 VAIDERKRAEAVSQ
+664 VKIDELKREGKSL
-678 QQIDSAGQ
+678 D
-686 TESAAKA
+686 
-693 TGRNALKQ
+693 ALKEPAPQA

>member
-1 MKPVRGPKV
+1 MGLTR
-10 ADGSASGA
+10 SQIIM
-18 FLALEH
+18 LA
-24 KGGNMAY
+24 
-31 GLSRQQIVML
+31 
-41 VIMVFGTFVTVLN
+41 IMIFGTFVTVLN

-67 EMGIDAS
+67 EMGIDAA

-101 STKILYIISLCI
+101 STKALYIISLAI
-113 FAIGS
+113 FAVGS
-118 LMAGM
+118 LLAGI

-131 IGRLLQAAGAG
+131 VGRLLQAAGAG
-142 ILMPMVMTVLMI
+142 ILMPMVMTVLML
-154 TFPVERRGS
+154 TFPPERRGS

-170 VIAFAPAVGP
+170 VIAFAPAIGP

-190 GWRILFYAIATLIV
+190 GWRILFYAIAALVAIV
-204 VVILISVFALRKSK
+204 IAVSVFALKRTE
-218 PFNPSAHLDKLSV
+218 PLNPAAHLDKISV
-231 ILSTVGFGALLYGF
+231 VMSTVGFGALLYGF

-254 VSDGIITLVGIVVLV
+254 ASDSIITLVGLVVLV

-285 RVLANRRFLVGTVI
+285 RVLANRRFLIGTVI

-321 MGYSATVSG
+321 MDYSATVSG

-340 GVMNPFAGR
+340 GIMNPFAGR

-363 LTILTISTV
+363 LTVLTVSTV
-372 GFATLSS
+372 GFATLTS
-379 TTDVVWVTIIYTVRM
+379 TTNVAWITIIYTVRM

-442 DTFVTGSASGSMTP
+442 DAFVAGSMSGSMGT
-456 VEAGIAGVNAAFM
+456 VEAGILGVNAAFF
-469 AAVALS
+469 AAVVLS
-475 AVALILTI
+475 AIALGLTI
-483 VFVKNTPG
+483 AFVKNKPG
-491 KQQSE
+491 DEKAKPE
-496 PDGEERTM
+496 RNREERTM

-510 RDVYSLSPDATVVDA
+510 KDIYSLSPDATVVDA
-525 MKLFVEHGIS
+525 MKFFVEHGIS
-535 GAPVVDKSGKAVG
+535 GAPVVDADGRAVG

-564 SYMDPVVLIMQMGV
+564 SYMDPVVMIMQMRA
-578 DQETYD
+578 DEETYD

-596 DIGTKGVIGV
+596 DIGTKGVIGI
-606 DLRTTLPQVCR
+606 DLYTTLPQVCR
-617 LLSKNHLK
+617 ILSKNHLK
-625 KVPVLHDGKIIGVIN
+625 KVPVLHEGKIVGVIN

-645 LYSMKTYLEGRDD
+645 LYSMKTYLEGQTDA
-658 KDLDRE
+658 DLERE
-664 VAIDERKRAEAVSQ
+664 VKIDELKREGKSL
-678 QQIDSAGQ
+678 D
-686 TESAAKA
+686 
-693 TGRNALKQ
+693 ALKEQAPQA

>member
-1 MKPVRGPKV
+1 
-10 ADGSASGA
+10 
-18 FLALEH
+18 
-24 KGGNMAY
+24 MAY
-31 GLSRQQIVML
+31 GLTRQQIVML
-41 VIMVFGTFVTVLN
+41 VIMIFGTFVTVLN

-101 STKILYIISLCI
+101 STKMLYLVSMGI
-113 FAIGS
+113 FAVGS
-118 LMAGM
+118 LMAGI
-123 APNFAVLL
+123 APDFAVLL

-142 ILMPMVMTVLMI
+142 ILMPMVMTVLML

-170 VIAFAPAVGP
+170 VIAFAPAIGP
-180 SVAGLVIDSF
+180 SVSGLVIDSF
-190 GWRILFYAIATLIV
+190 GWRVLFYAIAILIAAV
-204 VVILISVFALRKSK
+204 VLISVFVLKK
-218 PFNPSAHLDKLSV
+218 TEPLNPAAQLDKISV
-231 ILSTVGFGALLYGF
+231 IMSTVGFGALLYGF
-245 STIGSVGLN
+245 STIGSVGIN
-254 VSDGIITLVGIVVLV
+254 VADAAITLVGIVVLV

-285 RVLANRRFLVGTVI
+285 RVLSNRRFLIGTVI

-340 GVMNPFAGR
+340 GMLNPFAGR

-363 LTILTISTV
+363 LAILTISTV
-372 GFATLSS
+372 GFATLTS
-379 TTDVVWVTIIYTVRM
+379 TTDVVWLTILYTIRM
-394 FSLSLVNMPITT
+394 ASLSLVNMPITT

-412 DNKVLNH
+412 DNKLLNH

-442 DTFVTGSASGSMTP
+442 DTFVTGTASGTMDP
-456 VEAGIAGVNAAFM
+456 VQAGILGVNAAFV
-469 AAVALS
+469 AAVVLS
-475 AVALILTI
+475 AVALVLTI
-483 VFVKNTPG
+483 VFVKNRPEDVKIAET
-491 KQQSE
+491 E
-496 PDGEERTM
+496 GEERTM
-504 IEKIMK
+504 VEKIMK
-510 RDVYSLSPDATVVDA
+510 PDVYSLPPDATVVDA
-525 MKLFVEHGIS
+525 MKFFVEHGIS
-535 GAPVVDKSGKAVG
+535 GAPVVDAEGRAVG

-564 SYMDPVVLIMQMGV
+564 SYMDPVVMIMQMRA
-578 DQETYD
+578 DEETYD

-596 DIGTKGVIGV
+596 DIGTKGVIGI
-606 DLRTTLPQVCR
+606 DLHTTLPQVCR
-617 LLSKNHLK
+617 ILSKNHLK
-625 KVPVLHDGKIIGVIN
+625 KVPVLHEGKIIGVIN

-664 VAIDERKRAEAVSQ
+664 IKIDERKRAEAERKRREQETATQ
-678 QQIDSAGQ
+678 Q
-686 TESAAKA
+686 
-693 TGRNALKQ
+693 

>member
-1 MKPVRGPKV
+1 MGLTR
-10 ADGSASGA
+10 SQIIM
-18 FLALEH
+18 LA
-24 KGGNMAY
+24 
-31 GLSRQQIVML
+31 
-41 VIMVFGTFVTVLN
+41 IMIFGTFVTVLN

-67 EMGIDAS
+67 EMGIDAA

-101 STKILYIISLCI
+101 STKALYIISLAI
-113 FAIGS
+113 FAVGS
-118 LMAGM
+118 LLAGI

-131 IGRLLQAAGAG
+131 VGRLLQAAGAG
-142 ILMPMVMTVLMI
+142 ILMPMVMTVLML
-154 TFPVERRGS
+154 TFPPERRGS

-170 VIAFAPAVGP
+170 VIAFAPAIGP

-190 GWRILFYAIATLIV
+190 GWRILFYAIAALIA
-204 VVILISVFALRKSK
+204 VVIAVSVFALKRTE
-218 PFNPSAHLDKLSV
+218 PLNPAAHLDKISV
-231 ILSTVGFGALLYGF
+231 VMSTVGFGALLYGF

-254 VSDGIITLVGIVVLV
+254 VSDSIITLVGLVVLV

-285 RVLANRRFLVGTVI
+285 RVLANRRFLIGTVI

-340 GVMNPFAGR
+340 GIMNPFAGR

-363 LTILTISTV
+363 LTVLTVSTV
-372 GFATLSS
+372 GFATLTS
-379 TTDVVWVTIIYTVRM
+379 TTNVVWITIIYTVRM

-442 DTFVTGSASGSMTP
+442 DAFVAGSMSDSMGT
-456 VEAGIAGVNAAFM
+456 VEAGILGVNAAFF
-469 AAVALS
+469 AAVVLS
-475 AVALILTI
+475 AIALGLTI
-483 VFVKNTPG
+483 AFVKNKPSDE
-491 KQQSE
+491 KAE
-496 PDGEERTM
+496 PERNREERTM

-510 RDVYSLSPDATVVDA
+510 KDVYSLSPDATVVDA
-525 MKLFVEHGIS
+525 MKFFVEHGIS
-535 GAPVVDKSGKAVG
+535 GAPVVDADGRAVG

-564 SYMDPVVLIMQMGV
+564 SYMDPVVMIMQMRA
-578 DQETYD
+578 DEETYD

-596 DIGTKGVIGV
+596 DIGTKGVIGI
-606 DLRTTLPQVCR
+606 DLYTTLPQVCR
-617 LLSKNHLK
+617 ILSKNHLK
-625 KVPVLHDGKIIGVIN
+625 KVPVLHEGKIVGVIN

-645 LYSMKTYLEGRDD
+645 LYSMKTYLEGQADA
-658 KDLDRE
+658 DLERE
-664 VAIDERKRAEAVSQ
+664 VKIDELKREGKSL
-678 QQIDSAGQ
+678 D
-686 TESAAKA
+686 
-693 TGRNALKQ
+693 ALKEPAPQA

>member
-1 MKPVRGPKV
+1 MGLTR
-10 ADGSASGA
+10 SQIIM
-18 FLALEH
+18 LA
-24 KGGNMAY
+24 
-31 GLSRQQIVML
+31 
-41 VIMVFGTFVTVLN
+41 IMIFGTFVTVLN

-67 EMGIDAS
+67 EMGIDAA

-101 STKILYIISLCI
+101 STKALYIISLAI
-113 FAIGS
+113 FAVGS
-118 LMAGM
+118 LLAGI

-131 IGRLLQAAGAG
+131 VGRLLQAAGAG
-142 ILMPMVMTVLMI
+142 ILMPMVMTVLML
-154 TFPVERRGS
+154 TFPPERRGS

-170 VIAFAPAVGP
+170 VIAFAPAIGP

-190 GWRILFYAIATLIV
+190 GWRILFYAIAALIAI
-204 VVILISVFALRKSK
+204 VIAVSVFALKRTE
-218 PFNPSAHLDKLSV
+218 PLNPAAHLDKISV
-231 ILSTVGFGALLYGF
+231 VMSTVGFGALLYGF

-254 VSDGIITLVGIVVLV
+254 VSDSIITLVGLVVLV

-285 RVLANRRFLVGTVI
+285 RVLANRRFLIGTVI

-340 GVMNPFAGR
+340 GIMNPFAGR

-363 LTILTISTV
+363 LTVLTVSTV
-372 GFATLSS
+372 GFATLTS
-379 TTDVVWVTIIYTVRM
+379 TTNVVWITIIYTVRM

-442 DTFVTGSASGSMTP
+442 DAFVAGSMSGSMGT
-456 VEAGIAGVNAAFM
+456 VEAGILGVNAAFF
-469 AAVALS
+469 AAVVLS
-475 AVALILTI
+475 AIALGLTI
-483 VFVKNTPG
+483 AFVKNKPG
-491 KQQSE
+491 DEKAE
-496 PDGEERTM
+496 PERNREERTM

-510 RDVYSLSPDATVVDA
+510 KDVYSLSPDATVVDA
-525 MKLFVEHGIS
+525 MKFFVEHGIS
-535 GAPVVDKSGKAVG
+535 GAPVVDADGRAVG

-564 SYMDPVVLIMQMGV
+564 SYMDPVVMIMQMRA
-578 DQETYD
+578 DEETYD

-596 DIGTKGVIGV
+596 DIGTKGVIGI
-606 DLRTTLPQVCR
+606 DLYTTLPQVCR
-617 LLSKNHLK
+617 ILSKNHLK
-625 KVPVLHDGKIIGVIN
+625 KVPVLHEGKIVGVIN

-645 LYSMKTYLEGRDD
+645 LYSMKTYLEGQADA
-658 KDLDRE
+658 DLERE
-664 VAIDERKRAEAVSQ
+664 VKIDELKREGKSL
-678 QQIDSAGQ
+678 D
-686 TESAAKA
+686 
-693 TGRNALKQ
+693 ALKEPAPQA

>member
-1 MKPVRGPKV
+1 
-10 ADGSASGA
+10 
-18 FLALEH
+18 
-24 KGGNMAY
+24 MAY
-31 GLSRQQIVML
+31 GLTRQQIVML
-41 VIMVFGTFVTVLN
+41 VIMIFGTFVTVLN

-101 STKILYIISLCI
+101 STKMLYLVSMGI
-113 FAIGS
+113 FAVGS
-118 LMAGM
+118 LMAGI
-123 APNFAVLL
+123 APDFAVLL

-142 ILMPMVMTVLMI
+142 ILMPMVMTVLML

-170 VIAFAPAVGP
+170 VIAFAPAIGP
-180 SVAGLVIDSF
+180 SVSGLVIDSF
-190 GWRILFYAIATLIV
+190 GWRVLFYAIAILIAAV
-204 VVILISVFALRKSK
+204 VLISVFVLKK
-218 PFNPSAHLDKLSV
+218 TEPLNPAAQLDKISV
-231 ILSTVGFGALLYGF
+231 IMSTVGFGALLYGF
-245 STIGSVGLN
+245 STIGSVGIN
-254 VSDGIITLVGIVVLV
+254 VADAAITLVGIVVLV

-285 RVLANRRFLVGTVI
+285 RVLSNRRFLIGTVI

-340 GVMNPFAGR
+340 GVLNPFAGR

-363 LTILTISTV
+363 LAILTISTV
-372 GFATLSS
+372 GFATLTS
-379 TTDVVWVTIIYTVRM
+379 TTDVVWLTILYTIRM
-394 FSLSLVNMPITT
+394 ASLSLVNMPITT

-412 DNKVLNH
+412 DNKLLNH

-442 DTFVTGSASGSMTP
+442 DTFVTGTASGTMDP
-456 VEAGIAGVNAAFM
+456 VQAGILGVNAAFV
-469 AAVALS
+469 AAVVLS
-475 AVALILTI
+475 AVALVLTI
-483 VFVKNTPG
+483 VFVKNRPEDVKIAET
-491 KQQSE
+491 E
-496 PDGEERTM
+496 GEERTM
-504 IEKIMK
+504 VEKIMK
-510 RDVYSLSPDATVVDA
+510 PDVYSLPPDATVVDA
-525 MKLFVEHGIS
+525 MKFFVEHGIS
-535 GAPVVDKSGKAVG
+535 GAPVVDAEGRATG

-564 SYMDPVVLIMQMGV
+564 SYMDPVVMIMQMRA
-578 DQETYD
+578 DEETYD

-596 DIGTKGVIGV
+596 DIGTKGVIGI
-606 DLRTTLPQVCR
+606 DLHTTLPQVCR
-617 LLSKNHLK
+617 ILSKNHLK
-625 KVPVLHDGKIIGVIN
+625 KVPVLHEGKIIGVIN

-664 VAIDERKRAEAVSQ
+664 IKIDERKRAEAERKRREQETATQ
-678 QQIDSAGQ
+678 Q
-686 TESAAKA
+686 
-693 TGRNALKQ
+693 

>member
-1 MKPVRGPKV
+1 
-10 ADGSASGA
+10 
-18 FLALEH
+18 
-24 KGGNMAY
+24 MAY
-31 GLSRQQIVML
+31 GLTRQQIVML
-41 VIMVFGTFVTVLN
+41 VIMIFGTFVTVLN

-101 STKILYIISLCI
+101 STKMLYLVSMGI

-118 LMAGM
+118 LMAGI
-123 APNFAVLL
+123 APDFAVLL

-142 ILMPMVMTVLMI
+142 ILMPMVMTVLML

-170 VIAFAPAVGP
+170 VIAFAPAIGP
-180 SVAGLVIDSF
+180 SVSGLVIDSF
-190 GWRILFYAIATLIV
+190 GWRVLFYAIAILIAV
-204 VVILISVFALRKSK
+204 VVLISVFVLKK
-218 PFNPSAHLDKLSV
+218 TEPLNPAAQLDKISV
-231 ILSTVGFGALLYGF
+231 IMSTVGFGALLYGF
-245 STIGSVGLN
+245 STSGSVGIN
-254 VSDGIITLVGIVVLV
+254 VADAPIPLVGIVQLV

-285 RVLANRRFLVGTVI
+285 RVLSNRRFFIGTVI

-340 GVMNPFAGR
+340 GVLNPFAGR

-363 LTILTISTV
+363 LAILTISTV
-372 GFATLSS
+372 GFATLTS
-379 TTDVVWVTIIYTVRM
+379 TTDVVWLTILYTIRM
-394 FSLSLVNMPITT
+394 ASLSLVNMPITT

-412 DNKVLNH
+412 DNKLLNH

-442 DTFVTGSASGSMTP
+442 DTFVTGTASGTMDP
-456 VEAGIAGVNAAFM
+456 VQAGILGVNAAFV
-469 AAVALS
+469 AAVVLS

-483 VFVKNTPG
+483 VFVKNRPEDA
-491 KQQSE
+491 KVAE
-496 PDGEERTM
+496 AEGEERTM
-504 IEKIMK
+504 VEKIMK
-510 RDVYSLSPDATVVDA
+510 PDVYSLPPDETVVDA
-525 MKLFVEHGIS
+525 MKFFVEHGIS
-535 GAPVVDKSGKAVG
+535 GAPVVDAEGRAVG

-564 SYMDPVVLIMQMGV
+564 SYMDPVVMIMQMRA
-578 DQETYD
+578 DEETYD

-589 LMKMNIR
+589 HM
-596 DIGTKGVIGV
+596 
-606 DLRTTLPQVCR
+606 
-617 LLSKNHLK
+617 
-625 KVPVLHDGKIIGVIN
+625 
-640 RSDIT
+640 
-645 LYSMKTYLEGRDD
+645 
-658 KDLDRE
+658 
-664 VAIDERKRAEAVSQ
+664 
-678 QQIDSAGQ
+678 
-686 TESAAKA
+686 
-693 TGRNALKQ
+693 

>member
-1 MKPVRGPKV
+1 MGLTR
-10 ADGSASGA
+10 SQIIM
-18 FLALEH
+18 LA
-24 KGGNMAY
+24 
-31 GLSRQQIVML
+31 
-41 VIMVFGTFVTVLN
+41 IMIFGTFVTVLN

-67 EMGIDAS
+67 EMGIDAA

-101 STKILYIISLCI
+101 STKALYIISLAI
-113 FAIGS
+113 FAVGS
-118 LMAGM
+118 LLAGI

-131 IGRLLQAAGAG
+131 VGRLLQAAGAG
-142 ILMPMVMTVLMI
+142 ILMPMVMTVLML
-154 TFPVERRGS
+154 TFPPERRGS

-170 VIAFAPAVGP
+170 VIAFAPAIGP

-190 GWRILFYAIATLIV
+190 GWRILFYAIAALIA
-204 VVILISVFALRKSK
+204 VVIAVSVFALKRTE
-218 PFNPSAHLDKLSV
+218 PLNPAAHLDKISV
-231 ILSTVGFGALLYGF
+231 VMSTVGFGALLYGF

-254 VSDGIITLVGIVVLV
+254 VSDSIITLVGLMVLV

-285 RVLANRRFLVGTVI
+285 RVLANRRFLIGTVI

-330 LVIMPGAILM
+330 LVIMPGAILT
-340 GVMNPFAGR
+340 GIMNPFAGR

-363 LTILTISTV
+363 LTVLTVSTV
-372 GFATLSS
+372 GFATLTS
-379 TTDVVWVTIIYTVRM
+379 TTNVVWITIIYTVRM

-442 DTFVTGSASGSMTP
+442 DAFVAGSMSGSMGT
-456 VEAGIAGVNAAFM
+456 VEAGILGVNAAFF
-469 AAVALS
+469 AAVVLS
-475 AVALILTI
+475 AIALGLTI
-483 VFVKNTPG
+483 AFVKNKPSDE
-491 KQQSE
+491 KAE
-496 PDGEERTM
+496 PERNREERTM

-510 RDVYSLSPDATVVDA
+510 KDVYSLSPDATVVDA
-525 MKLFVEHGIS
+525 MKFFVEHGIS
-535 GAPVVDKSGKAVG
+535 GAPVVDADGRAVG

-564 SYMDPVVLIMQMGV
+564 SYMDPVVMIMQMRA
-578 DQETYD
+578 DEETYD

-596 DIGTKGVIGV
+596 DIGTKGVIGI
-606 DLRTTLPQVCR
+606 DLYTTLPQVCR
-617 LLSKNHLK
+617 ILSKNHLK
-625 KVPVLHDGKIIGVIN
+625 KVPVLHEGKIVGVIN
-640 RSDIT
+640 RSNIT
-645 LYSMKTYLEGRDD
+645 LYSMKTYLEGQADA
-658 KDLDRE
+658 DLERE
-664 VAIDERKRAEAVSQ
+664 VKIDELKREGKSL
-678 QQIDSAGQ
+678 D
-686 TESAAKA
+686 
-693 TGRNALKQ
+693 ALKEPAPQA

>member
-1 MKPVRGPKV
+1 
-10 ADGSASGA
+10 
-18 FLALEH
+18 
-24 KGGNMAY
+24 MAY
-31 GLSRQQIVML
+31 GLTRQQIVML
-41 VIMVFGTFVTVLN
+41 VIMIFGTFVTVLN
-54 QTVVTPAQPSIMA
+54 QTVITPAQPSIMA

-101 STKILYIISLCI
+101 STKILYIISMGI

-118 LMAGM
+118 LMAGL

-131 IGRLLQAAGAG
+131 VGRLLQAAGAG
-142 ILMPMVMTVLMI
+142 ILMPMVMTVLML

-170 VIAFAPAVGP
+170 VIAFAPAIGP
-180 SVAGLVIDSF
+180 SVAGLVIDSY
-190 GWRILFYAIATLIV
+190 GWRLMFYAISILIAA
-204 VVILISVFALRKSK
+204 VILVSVFVLKKAEPL
-218 PFNPSAHLDKLSV
+218 NPSAQLDKISV
-231 ILSTVGFGALLYGF
+231 LLSTVGFGALLYGF

-254 VSDGIITLVGIVVLV
+254 VADGIITLVGIVVLV

-285 RVLANRRFLVGTVI
+285 RVLTNRRFLIGTVI

-340 GVMNPFAGR
+340 GIMNPFAGR

-354 GPRVLSIIG
+354 GPRVLSITG
-363 LTILTISTV
+363 LVILTISTI
-372 GFATLSS
+372 GFATLNSS
-379 TTDVVWVTIIYTVRM
+379 TDVVWLTIIYAIRM
-394 FSLSLVNMPITT
+394 FSMSLINMPITT

-412 DNKVLNH
+412 DNKLLNH

-442 DTFVTGSASGSMTP
+442 DTFVTGSASGTMSTM
-456 VEAGIAGVNAAFM
+456 EAGILGVNAAFA
-469 AAVALS
+469 AAVVLS
-475 AVALILTI
+475 AIALALTI
-483 VFVKNTPG
+483 MFVKNTPQEAKVVDPEG
-491 KQQSE
+491 KQ
-496 PDGEERTM
+496 RTM

-510 RDVYSLSPDATVVDA
+510 PDVYSLPPDATVVDA
-525 MKLFVEHGIS
+525 MKFFVEHGIS
-535 GAPVVDKSGKAVG
+535 GAPVVDEDGKAVG

-559 STQSN
+559 SSQSN
-564 SYMDPVVLIMQMGV
+564 SYMDPVVMIMQMHA
-578 DQETYD
+578 DEETYD

-606 DLRTTLPQVCR
+606 DLYTTLPQVCR
-617 LLSKNHLK
+617 MLSKNHLK
-625 KVPVLHDGKIIGVIN
+625 KVPVLHEGRIVGVIN

-645 LYSMKTYLEGRDD
+645 LYSMKTYLEGREDA
-658 KDLDRE
+658 DLERE
-664 VAIDERKRAEAVSQ
+664 LKIDERKRAEA
-678 QQIDSAGQ
+678 AGQ
-686 TESAAKA
+686 QA
-693 TGRNALKQ
+693 

>member
-1 MKPVRGPKV
+1 
-10 ADGSASGA
+10 
-18 FLALEH
+18 
-24 KGGNMAY
+24 MAY
-31 GLSRQQIVML
+31 GLTRQQIVML
-41 VIMVFGTFVTVLN
+41 VIMIFGTFVTVLN

-101 STKILYIISLCI
+101 STIILYLVSMGI
-113 FAIGS
+113 FAVGS
-118 LMAGM
+118 LMAGI
-123 APNFAVLL
+123 APDFAVLL

-142 ILMPMVMTVLMI
+142 ILMPMVMTVLML

-170 VIAFAPAVGP
+170 VIAFAPAIGP
-180 SVAGLVIDSF
+180 SVSGLVIDSF
-190 GWRILFYAIATLIV
+190 GWRVLFYAIAILIAAV
-204 VVILISVFALRKSK
+204 VLISVFVLKK
-218 PFNPSAHLDKLSV
+218 TEPLNPAAQLDKISV
-231 ILSTVGFGALLYGF
+231 IMSTVGFGALLYGF
-245 STIGSVGLN
+245 STIGSVGIN
-254 VSDGIITLVGIVVLV
+254 VADAAITLVGIVVLV

-285 RVLANRRFLVGTVI
+285 RVLSNRRFLIGTVI

-340 GVMNPFAGR
+340 GVLNPFAGR

-363 LTILTISTV
+363 LAILTISTV
-372 GFATLSS
+372 GFATLTS
-379 TTDVVWVTIIYTVRM
+379 TTDVVWLTILYTIRM
-394 FSLSLVNMPITT
+394 ASLSLVNMPITT

-412 DNKVLNH
+412 DNKLLNH

-442 DTFVTGSASGSMTP
+442 DTFVTGTASGTMDP
-456 VEAGIAGVNAAFM
+456 VQAGILGVNAAFV
-469 AAVALS
+469 AAVVLS
-475 AVALILTI
+475 AVALVLTI
-483 VFVKNTPG
+483 VFVKNRPEDVKIAET
-491 KQQSE
+491 E
-496 PDGEERTM
+496 GEERTM
-504 IEKIMK
+504 VEKIMK
-510 RDVYSLSPDATVVDA
+510 PDVYSLPPDATVVDA
-525 MKLFVEHGIS
+525 MKFFVEHGIS
-535 GAPVVDKSGKAVG
+535 GAPVVDAEGRAVG

-564 SYMDPVVLIMQMGV
+564 SYMDPVVMIMQMRA
-578 DQETYD
+578 DEETYD

-596 DIGTKGVIGV
+596 DIGTKGVIGI
-606 DLRTTLPQVCR
+606 DLHTTLPQVCR
-617 LLSKNHLK
+617 ILSKNHLK
-625 KVPVLHDGKIIGVIN
+625 KVPVLHEGKIIGVIN

-664 VAIDERKRAEAVSQ
+664 IKIDERKRAEAEKRRRAQ
-678 QQIDSAGQ
+678 EEA
-686 TESAAKA
+686 E
-693 TGRNALKQ
+693 

>member
-1 MKPVRGPKV
+1 MGLTR
-10 ADGSASGA
+10 SQIIM
-18 FLALEH
+18 LA
-24 KGGNMAY
+24 
-31 GLSRQQIVML
+31 
-41 VIMVFGTFVTVLN
+41 IMIFGTFVTVLN

-67 EMGIDAS
+67 EMGIDAA

-101 STKILYIISLCI
+101 STKALYIISLAI
-113 FAIGS
+113 FAVGS
-118 LMAGM
+118 LLAGI

-131 IGRLLQAAGAG
+131 VGRLLQAAGAG
-142 ILMPMVMTVLMI
+142 ILMPMVMTVLML
-154 TFPVERRGS
+154 TFPPERRGS

-170 VIAFAPAVGP
+170 VIAFAPAIGP

-190 GWRILFYAIATLIV
+190 GWRILFYAIAALIA
-204 VVILISVFALRKSK
+204 VVIAVSVFALKRTE
-218 PFNPSAHLDKLSV
+218 PLNPAAHLDKISV
-231 ILSTVGFGALLYGF
+231 VMSTVGFGALLYGF

-254 VSDGIITLVGIVVLV
+254 VSDSIITLVGLMVLV

-285 RVLANRRFLVGTVI
+285 RVLANRRFLIGTVI

-340 GVMNPFAGR
+340 GIMNPFAGR

-363 LTILTISTV
+363 LTVLTVSTV
-372 GFATLSS
+372 GFATLTS
-379 TTDVVWVTIIYTVRM
+379 TTNVVWITIIYTVRM

-442 DTFVTGSASGSMTP
+442 DAFVAGSMSGSMGT
-456 VEAGIAGVNAAFM
+456 VEAGILGVNAAFF
-469 AAVALS
+469 AAVVLS
-475 AVALILTI
+475 AIALGLTI
-483 VFVKNTPG
+483 AFVKNKPSDE
-491 KQQSE
+491 KAE
-496 PDGEERTM
+496 PERNREERTM

-510 RDVYSLSPDATVVDA
+510 KDVYSLSPDATVVDA
-525 MKLFVEHGIS
+525 MKFFVEHGIS
-535 GAPVVDKSGKAVG
+535 GAPVVDADGRAVG

-564 SYMDPVVLIMQMGV
+564 SYMDPVVMIMQMRA
-578 DQETYD
+578 DEETYD

-596 DIGTKGVIGV
+596 DIGTKGVIGI
-606 DLRTTLPQVCR
+606 DLYTTLPQVCR
-617 LLSKNHLK
+617 ILSKNHLK
-625 KVPVLHDGKIIGVIN
+625 KVPVLHEGKIVGVIN

-645 LYSMKTYLEGRDD
+645 LYSMKTYLEGQADA
-658 KDLDRE
+658 DLERE
-664 VAIDERKRAEAVSQ
+664 VKIDELKREGKSL
-678 QQIDSAGQ
+678 D
-686 TESAAKA
+686 
-693 TGRNALKQ
+693 ALKEPAPQA

>member
-1 MKPVRGPKV
+1 
-10 ADGSASGA
+10 
-18 FLALEH
+18 
-24 KGGNMAY
+24 MAY
-31 GLSRQQIVML
+31 GLTRQQIVML
-41 VIMVFGTFVTVLN
+41 VIMIFGTFVTVLN

-101 STKILYIISLCI
+101 STKMLYLVSMGI
-113 FAIGS
+113 FAVGS
-118 LMAGM
+118 LMAGI
-123 APNFAVLL
+123 APDFAVLL

-142 ILMPMVMTVLMI
+142 ILMPMVMTVLML

-170 VIAFAPAVGP
+170 VIAFAPAIGP
-180 SVAGLVIDSF
+180 SVSGLVIDSF
-190 GWRILFYAIATLIV
+190 GWRVLFYAIAILIAAV
-204 VVILISVFALRKSK
+204 VLISVFVLKK
-218 PFNPSAHLDKLSV
+218 TEPLNPAAQLDKISV
-231 ILSTVGFGALLYGF
+231 IMSTVGFGALLYGF
-245 STIGSVGLN
+245 STIGSVGIN
-254 VSDGIITLVGIVVLV
+254 VADAAITLVGIVVLV

-285 RVLANRRFLVGTVI
+285 RVLSNRRFLIGTVI

-340 GVMNPFAGR
+340 GVLNPFAGR

-363 LTILTISTV
+363 LAILTISTV
-372 GFATLSS
+372 GFATLTS
-379 TTDVVWVTIIYTVRM
+379 TTDVVWLTILYTIRM
-394 FSLSLVNMPITT
+394 ASLSLVNMPITT

-412 DNKVLNH
+412 DNKLLNH

-442 DTFVTGSASGSMTP
+442 DTFVTGTASGTMDP
-456 VEAGIAGVNAAFM
+456 VQAGILGVNAAFV
-469 AAVALS
+469 AAVVLS
-475 AVALILTI
+475 AVALVLTI
-483 VFVKNTPG
+483 VFVKNRPEDVKIAET
-491 KQQSE
+491 E
-496 PDGEERTM
+496 GEERTM
-504 IEKIMK
+504 VEKIMK
-510 RDVYSLSPDATVVDA
+510 PDVYSLPPDATVVDT
-525 MKLFVEHGIS
+525 MKFFVEHGIS
-535 GAPVVDKSGKAVG
+535 GAPVVDAEGRAVG

-564 SYMDPVVLIMQMGV
+564 SYMDPVVMIMQMRA
-578 DQETYD
+578 DEETYD

-596 DIGTKGVIGV
+596 DIGTKGVIGI
-606 DLRTTLPQVCR
+606 DLHTTLPQVCR
-617 LLSKNHLK
+617 ILSKNHLK
-625 KVPVLHDGKIIGVIN
+625 KVPVLHEGKIIGVIN

-664 VAIDERKRAEAVSQ
+664 IKIDERKRAEAEKRRRAQ
-678 QQIDSAGQ
+678 EEA
-686 TESAAKA
+686 E
-693 TGRNALKQ
+693 

>member
-1 MKPVRGPKV
+1 MGLTR
-10 ADGSASGA
+10 SQIIM
-18 FLALEH
+18 LA
-24 KGGNMAY
+24 
-31 GLSRQQIVML
+31 
-41 VIMVFGTFVTVLN
+41 IMIFGTFVTVLN

-67 EMGIDAS
+67 EMGIDAA

-101 STKILYIISLCI
+101 STKALYIISLAI
-113 FAIGS
+113 FAVGS
-118 LMAGM
+118 LLAGI

-131 IGRLLQAAGAG
+131 VGRLLQAAGAG
-142 ILMPMVMTVLMI
+142 ILMPMVMTVLML
-154 TFPVERRGS
+154 TFPPERRGS

-170 VIAFAPAVGP
+170 VIAFAPAIGP

-190 GWRILFYAIATLIV
+190 GWRILFYAIAALIAI
-204 VVILISVFALRKSK
+204 VIAVSVFALKRTE
-218 PFNPSAHLDKLSV
+218 PLNPAAHLDKISV
-231 ILSTVGFGALLYGF
+231 VMSTVGFGALLYGF

-254 VSDGIITLVGIVVLV
+254 ASDSIITLVGLVVLV

-285 RVLANRRFLVGTVI
+285 RVLANRRFLIGTVI

-321 MGYSATVSG
+321 MDYSATVSG

-340 GVMNPFAGR
+340 GIMNPFAGR

-363 LTILTISTV
+363 LTVLTVSTV
-372 GFATLSS
+372 GFATLTS
-379 TTDVVWVTIIYTVRM
+379 TTNVAWITIIYTVRM

-442 DTFVTGSASGSMTP
+442 DAFVAGSMSGSMGT
-456 VEAGIAGVNAAFM
+456 VEAGILGVNAAFF
-469 AAVALS
+469 AAVVLS
-475 AVALILTI
+475 AIALGLTI
-483 VFVKNTPG
+483 AFVKNKPG
-491 KQQSE
+491 DEKAKPE
-496 PDGEERTM
+496 RNREERTM

-510 RDVYSLSPDATVVDA
+510 KDVYSLSPDATVVDA
-525 MKLFVEHGIS
+525 MKFFVEHGIS
-535 GAPVVDKSGKAVG
+535 GAPVVDADGRAVG

-564 SYMDPVVLIMQMGV
+564 SYMDPVVMIMQMRA
-578 DQETYD
+578 DEETYD

-596 DIGTKGVIGV
+596 DIGTKGVIGI
-606 DLRTTLPQVCR
+606 DLYTTLPQVCR
-617 LLSKNHLK
+617 ILSKNHLK
-625 KVPVLHDGKIIGVIN
+625 KVPVLHEGKIVGVIN

-645 LYSMKTYLEGRDD
+645 LYSMKTYLEGQTDA
-658 KDLDRE
+658 DLERE
-664 VAIDERKRAEAVSQ
+664 VKIDELKREGKSL
-678 QQIDSAGQ
+678 D
-686 TESAAKA
+686 
-693 TGRNALKQ
+693 ALKEQAPQA